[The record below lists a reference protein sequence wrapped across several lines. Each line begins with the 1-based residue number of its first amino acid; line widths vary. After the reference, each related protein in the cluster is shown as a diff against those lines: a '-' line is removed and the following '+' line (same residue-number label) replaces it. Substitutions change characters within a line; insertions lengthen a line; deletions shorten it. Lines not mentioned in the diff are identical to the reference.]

1 MTAHRTRARKPPAR
15 RTRFRQVVK
24 RRQDVAAFEAWQ
36 RQGRVGPPAAELRRP
51 G

>member
-1 MTAHRTRARKPPAR
+1 VRKPLTR
-15 RTRFRQVVK
+15 RPRPRQLEK

-36 RQGRVGPPAAELRRP
+36 RQGRLAAPADLRRH